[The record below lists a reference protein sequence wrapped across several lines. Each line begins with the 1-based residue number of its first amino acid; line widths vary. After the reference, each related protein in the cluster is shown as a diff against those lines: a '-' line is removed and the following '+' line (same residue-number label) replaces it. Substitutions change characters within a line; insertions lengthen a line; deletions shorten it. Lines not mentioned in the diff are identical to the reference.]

1 MAGFRESIFNAVDR
15 EYSKVYDN
23 AKSIVRTVIEEF
35 LQSCDTRFSGTS
47 AEEYTEWLKK
57 LMYGYKWNK
66 VVNRISRLLHRAD
79 LDAMAIINKSLSKA
93 FTDGAN
99 AYSMLIEQQLD
110 DGTKMLPFTEKFV
123 LAMVSKKKIDL
134 HNKKI
139 NQEKDITWCRT
150 KVNGSKLMAAL
161 GGIKVKELSEYI
173 ADRSVNNTKRS
184 VDVIARAMVFGAINY
199 GAYEAGRRATEMGIP
214 IEKTWLAIMDMN
226 VRDSHKELNGTTIPL
241 NGLFHSFHGPIR
253 FPHDPDAAMEEVCGC
268 RCSLAIHVK
277 GKAPRYS
284 KRRLLSDQVGDYRK
298 WAAERIEELG
308 GEVKLLEAHA
318 RLAGW

>member
-1 MAGFRESIFNAVDR
+1 MADFREDTFKTIDR
-15 EYSKVYDN
+15 KYSVVYNNVKD
-23 AKSIVRTVIEEF
+23 IVRTIIEEF
-35 LQSCDTRFSGTS
+35 LHSCDTRFSGTS

-66 VVNRISRLLHRAD
+66 VVNRVSRLLYKAD
-79 LDAMAIINKSLSKA
+79 LDAMTIINKSLPKA

-110 DGTKMLPFTEKFV
+110 NDTKMLPFTEKLV
-123 LAMVSKKKIDL
+123 LTMMSKNKIEL

-150 KVNGSKLMAAL
+150 KINGSKLMAAL

-173 ADRSVNNTKRS
+173 ADRTVNNTKRS
-184 VDVIARAMVFGAINY
+184 VDVIARAMVFGAINC
-199 GAYEAGRRATEMGIP
+199 GAYEAGCRAMEMGIP

-226 VRDSHKELNGTTIPL
+226 VRDSHKELNGTTVPL
-241 NGLFHSFHGPIR
+241 DESFKSFHGPIR
-253 FPHDPDAAMEEVCGC
+253 FPHDPNAAMEEVCGC

-284 KRRLLSDQVGDYRK
+284 KRRLLPDQVGDYRK
-298 WAAERIEELG
+298 WAVERIEELG

-318 RLAGW
+318 RLIGR